1 MKPKIIQITV
11 VNDTYTEYGSEI
23 TDQVMYALSNEG
35 KIYSLK
41 WVEGESKW
49 VLYDEGILPESV
61 DE

>member
-1 MKPKIIQITV
+1 MKPKIIQIAV
-11 VNDTYTEYGSEI
+11 ISDTYTEYGSEI

-41 WVEGESKW
+41 CVKGIFKW